1 MVVLHFRTK
10 SLKILVSW
18 LDLEMPSPP
27 FESWNGPPHS
37 SSIYV
42 CLDTQMLVLT
52 LAEQVLSHRVLPP
65 ASVVLEVRFTYIW
78 LLT

>member
-1 MVVLHFRTK
+1 MARFSQL
-10 SLKILVSW
+10 SLGNLRS
-18 LDLEMPSPP
+18 LP
-27 FESWNGPPHS
+27 FEARITGGTPHS